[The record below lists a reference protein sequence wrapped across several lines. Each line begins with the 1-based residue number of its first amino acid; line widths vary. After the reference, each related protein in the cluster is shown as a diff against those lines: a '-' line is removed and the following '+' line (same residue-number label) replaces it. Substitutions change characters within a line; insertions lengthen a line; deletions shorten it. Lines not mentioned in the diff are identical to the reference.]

1 MYTEVKNFMEEMIVR
16 NAEEA
21 IALAEKGQLSPHW
34 QECARRDI
42 ESYLSTSYGEVVRT
56 HHLKTRLEL
65 AINSTVQISDLED
78 AEAAAVSR
86 GWKMVYYFV
95 SPDYWTHMEVYE
107 LKHPDYRYSAS
118 ISIDREAA
126 GEDLDAYAAWMLSYL
141 DLWAKGE
148 GITLQ
153 KGEKMDSIKS
163 FREQF
168 HFNEMSE
175 VLQYF
180 TTVLANPETM
190 LT

>member
-42 ESYLSTSYGEVVRT
+42 ESYLGTIYGEVVRNY
-56 HHLKTRLEL
+56 HLKPRLER
-65 AINSTVQISDLED
+65 AINSIVQISDLED

-86 GWKMVYYFV
+86 GWELVYYFE
-95 SPDYWTHMEVYE
+95 SPDYWTHMEIYE

-126 GEDLDAYAAWMLSYL
+126 GEDPDAYAAWMLSYL
-141 DLWAKGE
+141 ELWAKGE
-148 GITLQ
+148 GLTLPE
-153 KGEKMDSIKS
+153 GEELDSVEG
-163 FREQF
+163 FWEEF